1 MSRNSHLL
9 KIVLAFA
16 AIYVIWGTT
25 YLGIRVAIDSMP
37 PFLMAGARFI
47 IAGLILFTFMRLRG
61 QPMPRRLHWR
71 SAFIVGGIMLI
82 GGNGFVTWA
91 ELEVPT
97 GIAALIVA
105 TEPVWLTVFDWTL
118 FKGPRPTP
126 RTWLGV
132 VMGLLGIAIL
142 VGPQLLAG
150 AAEVNLAYWIVMI
163 MAPILWGF
171 GSLLS
176 RTADLPKNIF
186 MSTSI
191 EMLAGGLALLLI
203 GLSTGETSQLVV
215 ADISAR
221 SWAAFIYLIIFGSI
235 IAFTAYIWLLQNVQ
249 ATRVGTYSFVNPVIA
264 VVLGWLILGEPLSAR
279 MLVAA
284 AVIVVAVILII
295 RQKGKKLEEVASEAA
310 LPVRPMT
317 VGQPNE

>member
-1 MSRNSHLL
+1 
-9 KIVLAFA
+9 
-16 AIYVIWGTT
+16 
-25 YLGIRVAIDSMP
+25 
-37 PFLMAGARFI
+37 
-47 IAGLILFTFMRLRG
+47 
-61 QPMPRRLHWR
+61 
-71 SAFIVGGIMLI
+71 
-82 GGNGFVTWA
+82 VTWA

-150 AAEVNLAYWIVMI
+150 AGEVNLAYWIVMI

-295 RQKGKKLEEVASEAA
+295 RQKGKKLEEVAPEAA